1 MTCTRMF
8 TAIFWESEHFEIT
21 NLSIGSRMEKKML
34 LRLHNG
40 LHMYINTDKP
50 YKYNIEKE
58 TVAGNM
64 QYVIYENVKN
74 SPHNIVIIQGFIH
87 ML

>member
-1 MTCTRMF
+1 
-8 TAIFWESEHFEIT
+8 
-21 NLSIGSRMEKKML
+21 ML
-34 LRLHNG
+34 LCLHNG
-40 LHMYINTDKP
+40 LHMYINIDKP

-64 QYVIYENVKN
+64 QYDVIYENVKN